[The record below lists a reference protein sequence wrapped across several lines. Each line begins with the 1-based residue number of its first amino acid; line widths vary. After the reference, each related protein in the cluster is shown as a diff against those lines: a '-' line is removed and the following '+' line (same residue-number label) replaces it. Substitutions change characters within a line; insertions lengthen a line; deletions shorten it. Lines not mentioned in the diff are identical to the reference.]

1 MLPTAPRYSTMM
13 ARWQQRRSRPS
24 HGYSGYWR
32 AARILRPIS
41 SAIHPPQHL
50 YPLERSLLCCVAK
63 ITALR
68 SDAAHDCAKRL
79 STPRPCRQ
87 PRGRHEQCRRSH
99 VAGWLSRRCHL
110 AAYGVAGLAAGRAVQ
125 RGAASN
131 VERSTHQAAGR
142 GRRRGRGLVVLRRAT
157 ATESAVAWHAG
168 RRGQHGQR

>member
-1 MLPTAPRYSTMM
+1 MHSAKM
-13 ARWQQRRSRPS
+13 ARWQQRRSQPS
-24 HGYSGYWR
+24 HGYSGHFC
-32 AARILRPIS
+32 ADSIARTSS
-41 SAIHPPQHL
+41 SATHSPPPPQL
-50 YPLERSLLCCVAK
+50 IRRSLPHRVAMD
-63 ITALR
+63 LLG
-68 SDAAHDCAKRL
+68 DAAHDCAKRL

-157 ATESAVAWHAG
+157 ATESAVAWHALAG
-168 RRGQHGQR
+168 EASMGSADDC